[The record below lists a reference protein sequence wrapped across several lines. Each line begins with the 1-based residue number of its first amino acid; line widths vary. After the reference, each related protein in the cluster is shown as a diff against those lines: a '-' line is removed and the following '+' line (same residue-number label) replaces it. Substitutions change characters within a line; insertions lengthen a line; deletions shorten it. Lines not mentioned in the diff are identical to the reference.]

1 MSTNSIL
8 NIFGYQT
15 QPTTPETKEMF
26 LNLYNN
32 LDPETLK
39 KIDGCVYNYSG
50 KNKFDILICT
60 EKYKKFI
67 NTNFDDLNFNSS
79 LVNFATAI
87 TGDKNP
93 NELILTFADMVRQV
107 KRESDNLVLIQ
118 NNNRFILDNNLI
130 ELTTKVITN
139 NNQLK
144 IKSIWRKSSSKSD
157 IISPVEGK
165 VFKLSIADIDEGDN
179 KPVFF
184 VNNSTKKCYYIN
196 YVDQIYLV
204 KKDDLKWYNND
215 IKLEL
220 IRKLDKEALCKE
232 IENKALTKYIR
243 PVVLEELFE
252 ELSTHTKLEIVEE
265 IAEYRD
271 NIKSLN
277 KKINEMPEE
286 LYEGA
291 TKTFYFD
298 LKTKITNI
306 LELELLKN

>member
-15 QPTTPETKEMF
+15 QPTTPETKKMF
-26 LNLYNN
+26 LNLYNSIQASN
-32 LDPETLK
+32 
-39 KIDGCVYNYSG
+39 I
-50 KNKFDILICT
+50 NKFIF
-60 EKYKKFI
+60 YKFDKMLEYTIQYKDFI
-67 NTNFDDLNFNSS
+67 NNNFDELNFNSNSS
-79 LVNFATAI
+79 LATSITSNNNPSEDLLAFAYMLQNIKTEGKDI
-87 TGDKNP
+87 
-93 NELILTFADMVRQV
+93 IL
-107 KRESDNLVLIQ
+107 KRENSQFIFDNGLV
-118 NNNRFILDNNLI
+118 

-139 NNQLK
+139 NNNIR
-144 IKSIWRKSSSKSD
+144 IKKLWKKYSSNYD
-157 IISPVEGK
+157 NCETLEQIEGTS
-165 VFKLSIADIDEGDN
+165 FRLSIANIDEGDN

-243 PVVLEELFE
+243 PAVLEELFE

-277 KKINEMPEE
+277 KKVNEMPEE
-286 LYEGA
+286 LYEGT
-291 TKTFYFD
+291 TKTLYFD
-298 LKTKITNI
+298 IKTKITNI

>member
-15 QPTTPETKEMF
+15 QPTTPEAKEMF
-26 LNLYNN
+26 LNLYNSIQASN
-32 LDPETLK
+32 
-39 KIDGCVYNYSG
+39 I
-50 KNKFDILICT
+50 NKFIF
-60 EKYKKFI
+60 YKFDKMLEYTIQYKDFI
-67 NTNFDDLNFNSS
+67 NNNFDELNFNSNSS
-79 LVNFATAI
+79 LATSITSNNNPSEDLLAFAYMLQNIKTEGKDI
-87 TGDKNP
+87 
-93 NELILTFADMVRQV
+93 IL
-107 KRESDNLVLIQ
+107 KRENSQFIFDNGLV
-118 NNNRFILDNNLI
+118 

-139 NNQLK
+139 NNNIR
-144 IKSIWRKSSSKSD
+144 IKKLWKKYSSNYD
-157 IISPVEGK
+157 NCETLEQIEGRS
-165 VFKLSIADIDEGDN
+165 FRLSIADIDEGDN

-184 VNNSTKKCYYIN
+184 VNNSTKKCYSIDYSN
-196 YVDQIYLV
+196 KIYLV

-232 IENKALTKYIR
+232 IENNALTKYIR
-243 PVVLEELFE
+243 PVILEELFE

-277 KKINEMPEE
+277 KKINKMPEE
-286 LYEGA
+286 LYEGT
-291 TKTFYFD
+291 TKTLYFD
-298 LKTKITNI
+298 IKTKITNI